1 MSSEIAEKAAELF
14 HQYLTQQV
22 AAAALNHERI
32 TAILAAWPA
41 RKELVERPG
50 GKLPSPCQALV
61 EALFEEASAFR
72 GAVPQESRRA
82 WLKSIEACKAK
93 IPDSEYN
100 QALAILRAG
109 S

>member
-1 MSSEIAEKAAELF
+1 MSSEIGQAAAELL
-14 HQYLTQQV
+14 HQYLTQQA

-61 EALFEEASAFR
+61 EALFEEASAFH
-72 GAVPQESRRA
+72 GAVPQESRQA
-82 WLKSIEACKAK
+82 WLKSIEACKGK
-93 IPDSEYN
+93 IPDSEFN
-100 QALAILRAG
+100 QALGILRAG